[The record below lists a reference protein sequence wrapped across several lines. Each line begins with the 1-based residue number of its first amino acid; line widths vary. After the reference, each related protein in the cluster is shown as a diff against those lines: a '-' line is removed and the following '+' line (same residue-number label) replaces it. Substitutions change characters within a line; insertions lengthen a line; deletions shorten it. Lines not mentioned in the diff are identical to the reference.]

1 MNKVYIAKEGER
13 LDKVVY
19 NHYGNLEYFN
29 AVLEVN
35 PKLTPLLKNGDKVI
49 FPKIEIKENKDVALW

>member
-49 FPKIEIKENKDVALW
+49 FPKIEIKENKVK

>member
-1 MNKVYIAKEGER
+1 MNKVYIAKRGER

-35 PKLTPLLKNGDKVI
+35 PKLTPLLKM
-49 FPKIEIKENKDVALW
+49 EIK

>member
-49 FPKIEIKENKDVALW
+49 FPKIEIKENKEVALW